1 MRYFSGN
8 TKEDGKFCQ
17 IFIKSQH
24 ADNLHLAS
32 LADRAVRCW
41 HASCHYH
48 FVRRTNRTV
57 KMANRNLFQSVRG
70 AFTPRTTATND
81 AGAPA
86 YDRTAKAALAQFA
99 ATGCLNATFYATEE
113 TQLDRVLEL
122 AKQADV
128 DFLAQTALYARR
140 RGLMKD
146 MPALLCAV
154 LATRDLDRLIEIFPQ
169 VIDNGR
175 MLRNF
180 VQILRSGVTGRKSLG
195 SAPKRLVR
203 QWLERA
209 TDRQLLEASI
219 GNAPS
224 LADIVKMV
232 HPRPASASR
241 EAFYA
246 WLVDKPWNP
255 EALPEVL
262 RAFEAW
268 KLDRSGDV
276 PAVPFQMLTALGL
289 GQKEWSAVAAN
300 ASWQT
305 TRMNLNTFLRHGVF
319 RDDVLTQRI
328 ARRLA
333 DPEAIRRSR
342 VFPYQLL
349 VAYLN
354 ADPAVPSRV
363 RDALQDALEISLD
376 NVPAL
381 DARIVVCPDVSGSMQ
396 CAVTGQRI
404 GATSKVRCVDV
415 AGLIAAAFLRKNPD
429 ARVIPFE
436 RDVVSLQLNARDTV
450 MTNAAKLANVGGGGT
465 NCSAPLA
472 LLNRE
477 KAKADLVVYVSDNE
491 SWLDANRG
499 ARGTAL
505 LEQWNLFRQCNPN
518 ARLACIDL
526 TPNLTVQAPDRADIL
541 NLGGFSDTV
550 FDLIASFAAGA
561 YGAARWIAEIE
572 SQPLLNR
579 MKSA

>member
-1 MRYFSGN
+1 
-8 TKEDGKFCQ
+8 
-17 IFIKSQH
+17 
-24 ADNLHLAS
+24 
-32 LADRAVRCW
+32 
-41 HASCHYH
+41 
-48 FVRRTNRTV
+48 
-57 KMANRNLFQSVRG
+57 MANRNLFQFVRG

-122 AKQADV
+122 AKQVDV

-209 TDRQLLEASI
+209 NDRQLLEASI

-232 HPRPASASR
+232 HPRPANASR

-246 WLVDKPWNP
+246 WLVGKPWNS
-255 EALPEVL
+255 EALSETL

-289 GQKEWSAVAAN
+289 GQKEWSAIAAN

-319 RDDVLTQRI
+319 EDRDLVNRI
-328 ARRLA
+328 AKRLA
-333 DPEAIRRSR
+333 DPDAVRRSR

-354 ADPAVPSRV
+354 AETAVPSRV
-363 RDALQDALEISLD
+363 REALQDALEVSLD
-376 NVPAL
+376 NVPSL
-381 DARIVVCPDVSGSMQ
+381 EARMVVCPDVSGSMQ
-396 CAVTGQRI
+396 SPVTGYRK
-404 GATSKVRCVDV
+404 GASSKVRCVDV
-415 AGLIAAAFLRKNPD
+415 AGLIAAAFLRKNRD

-436 RDVVSLQLNARDTV
+436 INVVPLDLNARDTV
-450 MTNAAKLANVGGGGT
+450 MTNATKLANVGGGGT

-491 SWLDANRG
+491 SWVDAQRG
-499 ARGTAL
+499 TRGTAM
-505 LEQWNLFRQCNPN
+505 LEEWNLFRQRNPK
-518 ARLACIDL
+518 ARLICIDL
-526 TPNLTVQAPDRADIL
+526 VPNLTVQAPDRTDIL
-541 NLGGFSDTV
+541 NIGGFSDTV
-550 FDLIASFAAGA
+550 FDLIGSFASGD
-561 YGAARWIAEIE
+561 YGAQFWISEIE
-572 SQPLLNR
+572 KQPLIQR
-579 MKSA
+579 MKIA